1 MRNIIFRGRSIAYH
15 GKKEEWV
22 YGFYSNYKGVN
33 GRTHYISSDDGNN
46 IAVRGET
53 IGQYAGLTDKNGKKI
68 FEGDIVEC
76 VSWNEYFSDPTT
88 GKVMEPFRR
97 KMEVV
102 FMAGGFKLVEHLPQP
117 CKDNI
122 WNMIVE
128 GDLTIIGNI
137 HDNPELLN

>member
-1 MRNIIFRGRSIAYH
+1 MREVLFRAKSVVTSN
-15 GKKEEWV
+15 WV
-22 YGFYSNYKGVN
+22 YGDLYTRGCVSIYAN
-33 GRTHYISSDDGNN
+33 GEKLSVDEKT
-46 IAVRGET
+46 V
-53 IGQYAGLTDKNGKKI
+53 GQYTGILDKNGARV

-122 WNMIVE
+122 WDMIVE
-128 GDLTIIGNI
+128 GDLIIIGNI
-137 HDNPELLN
+137 HDNHELLT